1 MFELRKVF
9 SPPCLPFPLAVVTL
23 LVLLLGVPAK
33 HGQRSSVQ
41 EVKVP
46 RRQIRRGG
54 GDRSKA
60 ALQFSPE
67 RCRLLQ
73 QLQYRPPFLGLR
85 VLVLL
90 PFVGVVVV
98 LLRLFPLLRNGL
110 GGLLL
115 IFLLLLVLLLVMV
128 VALLVLLLVMVV
140 ALLVLLLVMVVA
152 LLVLLLHG
160 VLLLL
165 GVVLLLLGVVLLLVV
180 VVVMMVVVRWSLLLL
195 RLRPPP
201 PALR

>member
-140 ALLVLLLVMVVA
+140 ALLVLLL
-152 LLVLLLHG
+152 HG
-160 VLLLL
+160 VLLLLL